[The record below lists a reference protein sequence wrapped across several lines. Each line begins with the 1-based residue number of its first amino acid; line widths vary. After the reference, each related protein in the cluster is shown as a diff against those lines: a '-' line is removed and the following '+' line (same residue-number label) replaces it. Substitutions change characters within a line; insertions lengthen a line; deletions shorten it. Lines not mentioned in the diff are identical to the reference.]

1 LSRNIRKYEY
11 VKRTNEVMINET
23 LSRSTGKEVIA
34 IDISDI
40 IKEYGKKME
49 NLYKVYDGSKKE
61 IGNGYEM
68 LLSSSIIGGKIT
80 PIYLETYSS
89 KGKDYDRR
97 WYKIKKLLN
106 MINKQKKSGRAI
118 GTLVMDRGFDATEYY
133 KYMINSDLD
142 FIVRLKLNRNIE
154 AFKRNIKVEDV
165 FDIISTREH
174 LSEVLHEKKKKKTKI
189 KIGYT
194 EIKIEGIDRK
204 LTLVVIKSKYYSEP
218 MYLITN
224 KKCSC
229 SQSAKLIYEKYLQ
242 RWGIETLIRALKEE
256 YNIEDVR
263 ILKYQGIKNII
274 SLAFFCLFIVSKI
287 VYSIGH
293 NTEFIKRY
301 LIKKGKRIKKDG
313 LFLYH
318 AVSNG
323 ISSLL
328 LAYKKKIVFYPIFRC
343 TQYVLFNSKFFG

>member
-1 LSRNIRKYEY
+1 MSAIIQNLRERIKRKVDKVCKGSGKVERKSMSEIMLGIMKSKDIKLSSIGRSLEEDTELKYIIKRLSRNIRKYEY

-34 IDISDI
+34 IDMSDV

-49 NLYKVYDGSKKE
+49 NLCKVYDGSKKE

-106 MINKQKKSGRAI
+106 MMSKQKKSGRAI
-118 GTLVMDRGFDATEYY
+118 GTLVMDRGFDAKEYY
-133 KYMINSDLD
+133 KYMINNDLD

-174 LSEVLHEKKKKKTKI
+174 FGEVLHEKKKKKTKI

-194 EIKIEGIDRK
+194 EIKIEGINK
-204 LTLVVIKSKYYSEP
+204 NSHSSNKIKI
-218 MYLITN
+218 LF
-224 KKCSC
+224 
-229 SQSAKLIYEKYLQ
+229 
-242 RWGIETLIRALKEE
+242 RA
-256 YNIEDVR
+256 
-263 ILKYQGIKNII
+263 
-274 SLAFFCLFIVSKI
+274 
-287 VYSIGH
+287 H
-293 NTEFIKRY
+293 
-301 LIKKGKRIKKDG
+301 
-313 LFLYH
+313 
-318 AVSNG
+318 
-323 ISSLL
+323 
-328 LAYKKKIVFYPIFRC
+328 VF
-343 TQYVLFNSKFFG
+343 NH